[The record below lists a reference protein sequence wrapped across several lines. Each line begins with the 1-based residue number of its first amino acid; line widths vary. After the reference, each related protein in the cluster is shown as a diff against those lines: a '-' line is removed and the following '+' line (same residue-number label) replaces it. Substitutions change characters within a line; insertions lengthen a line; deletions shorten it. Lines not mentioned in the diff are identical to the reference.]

1 MHIGINLERGLR
13 SSFLLERKKK
23 IMSNLKKKFTVDEE
37 IVWKFEDFDSQGE
50 QNVKCRIVEVHEDY
64 CVAHTEGNHN
74 GYDDMRLCIEASNEE
89 NFHRI

>member
-1 MHIGINLERGLR
+1 M
-13 SSFLLERKKK
+13 LERKKK

-89 NFHRI
+89 NFYRI

>member
-1 MHIGINLERGLR
+1 MNIGINLERGLR

-23 IMSNLKKKFTVDEE
+23 IMSNLKKKFTVGEE

-50 QNVKCRIVEVHEDY
+50 QSVKCRIVEVHEDY

-89 NFHRI
+89 NFYHI

>member
-1 MHIGINLERGLR
+1 MKRLCG
-13 SSFLLERKKK
+13 
-23 IMSNLKKKFTVDEE
+23 NLKIL
-37 IVWKFEDFDSQGE
+37 IVRENK
-50 QNVKCRIVEVHEDY
+50 NVKCRIVEVHEDY

>member
-23 IMSNLKKKFTVDEE
+23 IMSNLKKKFTVGEE

-50 QNVKCRIVEVHEDY
+50 QSVKCKIVEVHED
-64 CVAHTEGNHN
+64 
-74 GYDDMRLCIEASNEE
+74 
-89 NFHRI
+89 

>member
-1 MHIGINLERGLR
+1 MTLEDCGPL
-13 SSFLLERKKK
+13 FLLERKKK

-89 NFHRI
+89 NFYHI

>member
-1 MHIGINLERGLR
+1 
-13 SSFLLERKKK
+13 
-23 IMSNLKKKFTVDEE
+23 MSNLKKKFTVDEE
-37 IVWKFEDFDSQGE
+37 K
-50 QNVKCRIVEVHEDY
+50 VHEDY